1 MGKDPPKVC
10 ANCLLTKLLG
20 CDIMENS
27 DRGVPSRAAEALERG
42 GDFSPPTY
50 YFISA
55 KNFCNFSTLFFWTFL
70 ALCYIYYTTKDGICQ
85 PLFTNFLPFLEQNI
99 YNHSC

>member
-1 MGKDPPKVC
+1 VQSAQIIGKDPLEVC
-10 ANCLLTKLLG
+10 ALCLLTKLLG

-42 GDFSPPTY
+42 GDFSPLTY

-55 KNFCNFSTLFFWTFL
+55 KNFCNLSISVSSFTHPSPISTNSP
-70 ALCYIYYTTKDGICQ
+70 YTQVPT
-85 PLFTNFLPFLEQNI
+85 
-99 YNHSC
+99 S